1 VSTLT
6 KNNYIT
12 VYPLSVADFSV
23 SPTTTTITDPVINI
37 NNLSTGADSWSWIFG
52 GSLMDTSSLQYPP
65 DQTYADTGSY
75 TIRLITNTQ
84 YNCPDTSY
92 QTIIIEPDFMLY
104 IPSAFT
110 PNDDGVND
118 TFIPKGM
125 FAAQFEMFIFDRWGN
140 TVYKTDDMTKPWDG
154 KANGGKEVAQ
164 QDVFVYHIKVT
175 DFRGINHNYKG
186 TVTLLK

>member
-1 VSTLT
+1 
-6 KNNYIT
+6 
-12 VYPLSVADFSV
+12 VYPLSVADFTV

-118 TFIPKGM
+118 TFIPTGM
-125 FAAQFEMFIFDRWGN
+125 FITEFEMSIFDRWGN
-140 TVYKTDDMTKPWDG
+140 LVYKTDDMTKPWDG
-154 KANGGKEVAQ
+154 KMDNTPAIK
-164 QDVFVYHIKVT
+164 DVYIYSVKVVN
-175 DFRGINHNYKG
+175 FRAEKYQYKG
-186 TVTLLK
+186 TVTIVR